1 MVSISN
7 KAECTGC
14 SACAS
19 VCPQKCISMEMDSE
33 GFLYP
38 KVDIQR
44 CISCDL
50 CGKICPVHFPVMIK
64 QKPLKTLAAISNNS
78 LVRFKSSSGGI
89 FSLLSNIIIE
99 DGGEIWGA
107 SFDAE
112 WRVVHQCAQNKNEL
126 EIFRGAK
133 YLQSDVRCSFGKI
146 EYSLKK
152 GKPVL
157 FSGTPCQVAG
167 LKKFLRREYKNLY
180 TVDLVCHGVPSFK
193 VFNAFLREQF
203 GEKQIVDISFRDKTT
218 GWKSYNLRVRY
229 LENGVLKKER
239 YLRENNVYMNGFI
252 SNLYLRPS
260 CYQCPSKCG
269 VSGSDI
275 TLGDFWGIEKAAPEM
290 DDGKGTSLVLL
301 NTFKGED
308 IFNMIKP
315 FVFCKELP
323 YDIAVQ
329 GNVSLEISSRMNPW
343 RKIFFKDIEYKAFS
357 ILVRSFDN
365 PSLLLRLRR
374 KIYDVIEKYGK

>member
-1 MVSISN
+1 MKIDN
-7 KAECTGC
+7 
-14 SACAS
+14 
-19 VCPQKCISMEMDSE
+19 E

-38 KVDIQR
+38 EVDIQR

-50 CGKICPVHFPVMIK
+50 CEKTCPIYFPAMIK
-64 QKPLKTLAAISNNS
+64 RKPLKTLAAISNNN
-78 LVRFKSSSGGI
+78 LVRFNSSSGGI
-89 FSLLSNIIIE
+89 FSLLSDVIVEN
-99 DGGEIWGA
+99 GGEIWGA

-112 WRVVHQCAQNKNEL
+112 WRVVHQRVQDKNKL

-133 YLQSDVRCSFGKI
+133 YLQSDVQHSFSEI

-152 GKPVL
+152 GKSVL

-167 LKKFLRREYKNLY
+167 LKKFLRKEYNNLC

-193 VFNAFLREQF
+193 VFNTFLREKF
-203 GEKQIVDISFRDKTT
+203 REKQIVDISFRDKTT
-218 GWKSYNLRVRY
+218 GWKSYNLCVKY
-229 LENGVLKKER
+229 LENGVVKEER

-301 NTFKGED
+301 NTFKGEG

-329 GNVSLEISSRMNPW
+329 GNVSLETSSRMNPW